1 MSVGI
6 EELYIAKEEN
16 PLLKLG
22 KGERYRASAVGRVRF
37 VFSNSS

>member
-16 PLLKLG
+16 PLLSWEK
-22 KGERYRASAVGRVRF
+22 ERGTGHRL
-37 VFSNSS
+37 